1 MPGCRLP
8 YRCAPTTDY
17 ISTFTKQP
25 WKTILQCSLK
35 QTPGSFLSGP
45 SASAGRGLSGAPNLY
60 VGAGTGAV
68 VPWQGDLWAVTY
80 SPHEPFGSDDKL
92 YQITP
97 SLEEI
102 VRPESVGGTHAD
114 RMIHDESGQLF
125 IGPYAIDADK
135 NVRALS
141 LEKYPG
147 RYTGVSRHLEDPGNR
162 VLLATMEAGFYD
174 VDVHSLDQSGNAR
187 QIAGLSR

>member
-1 MPGCRLP
+1 MVVRKLTALISVCLLVS
-8 YRCAPTTDY
+8 CVSKEKETAPRE
-17 ISTFTKQP
+17 F
-25 WKTILQCSLK
+25 
-35 QTPGSFLSGP
+35 SGIYP
-45 SASAGRGLSGAPNLY
+45 HLAFYNSQGEC
-60 VGAGTGAV
+60 GTGAV

-97 SLEEI
+97 LLEEI

-114 RMIHDESGQLF
+114 RMIHDESDQLF

-147 RYTGVSRHLEDPGNR
+147 RYT
-162 VLLATMEAGFYD
+162 
-174 VDVHSLDQSGNAR
+174 
-187 QIAGLSR
+187 